1 MFRLPAKF
9 IRFLSFS
16 FPIYNDLQWKVI
28 CCQIWTGIYLLEQT
42 SDNLIIREI
51 EILQLYNL
59 ELHNDVFIR
68 EHLFQMPFVL
78 GALTHSLSLYLSAMQ
93 LSVFCDKITLYFA
106 N

>member
-9 IRFLSFS
+9 IRFFIFLFLH
-16 FPIYNDLQWKVI
+16 LQWKVI

-42 SDNLIIREI
+42 SDHLIIREI

-68 EHLFQMPFVL
+68 EHLFQMPIVL
-78 GALTHSLSLYLSAMQ
+78 AALTHSLSLYLSAMQ
-93 LSVFCDKITLYFA
+93 LNVFCDKITLYFA